1 MLVSVTLSLSQ
12 LEIIKYLQKRFRTL
26 AAPTPTNI
34 SSNSEPEQK
43 KNGTPASPATAL
55 ARSVFP
61 VPGLPVR
68 RTPNQVNQ
76 RDQWTFLAKCSRRAL
91 NWKISRSFYARIG
104 RERRRNESRSPVRF
118 CGAIKPQPWL
128 QELQTTHPLAFCLQA
143 SWTFLGRVKIPPHL
157 STPVWLLLPEGNIT
171 AISAPESNY
180 CGRKS
185 LL

>member
-1 MLVSVTLSLSQ
+1 MTSSCYYFEVLVSVTLSLSQ
-12 LEIIKYLQKRFRTL
+12 LEIMKYLQKRFRTL

-76 RDQWTFLAKCSRRAL
+76 RDQ
-91 NWKISRSFYARIG
+91 
-104 RERRRNESRSPVRF
+104 
-118 CGAIKPQPWL
+118 
-128 QELQTTHPLAFCLQA
+128 
-143 SWTFLGRVKIPPHL
+143 
-157 STPVWLLLPEGNIT
+157 
-171 AISAPESNY
+171 
-180 CGRKS
+180 
-185 LL
+185 